1 MVGGAWQKP
10 EWVHELMNII
20 IVAKP
25 FSTPRVLRLTDWR
38 SMAPFAAAI
47 GGVFSIAMLC
57 GAIVGAKHIGPSAVR
72 DELVS
77 ARSEIDAQRVEVG
90 RLNETVERD
99 MNALALRIGKL
110 QAEAMRLNAL
120 GDRLAKVGQLDDG
133 EFDFREEP
141 AMGGPEVATLLKLD
155 ANDVSKAVGDL
166 ESQLERQSQQ
176 LNMLEALLM
185 DRELDQS
192 LLPAGL
198 PVRSGYASSRFGY
211 RNDPFTGKPDFHPGV
226 DFNGLRG
233 ADVLAVAGGVIAFV
247 GRKPGYGNVVEIDHG
262 NGYLTRYAHNDRNAV
277 AEGTAVRPGDVIAK
291 MGSTGRSTGVHV
303 HFEVWQTG
311 KLVNPSQY
319 LSAMRYSRG

>member
-1 MVGGAWQKP
+1 
-10 EWVHELMNII
+10 MNII

-25 FSTPRVLRLTDWR
+25 FSTPKVLRLADWR
-38 SMAPFAAAI
+38 SIAPFATAI
-47 GGVFSIAMLC
+47 GGVFSLAVLC
-57 GAIVGAKHIGPSAVR
+57 GAILGARYIGPSAVR
-72 DELVS
+72 DELS
-77 ARSEIDAQRVEVG
+77 AARAELGAQRAEVG

-133 EFDFREEP
+133 EFDFRAEP
-141 AMGGPEVATLLKLD
+141 AMGGPEVGAQLKLD
-155 ANDVSKAVGDL
+155 ASDVERAVGDL
-166 ESQLERQSQQ
+166 ETQLARQAEQ

-198 PVRSGYASSRFGY
+198 PVRSGYASSGFGY
-211 RNDPFTGKPDFHPGV
+211 RTDPFTGKPDFHPGV
-226 DFNGLRG
+226 DFNGVRG
-233 ADVLAVAGGVIAFV
+233 ADVLAVAGGVVSFV

-262 NGYLTRYAHNDRNAV
+262 NGYLTRYAHNDRNTIE
-277 AEGTAVRPGDVIAK
+277 EGTAVRAGDVIAK

-303 HFEVWQTG
+303 HFEVWQKG

-319 LSAMRYSRG
+319 VRAMRTARG

>member
-1 MVGGAWQKP
+1 
-10 EWVHELMNII
+10 MNII

-25 FSTPRVLRLTDWR
+25 FSTPKVLRLADWR
-38 SMAPFAAAI
+38 SVAPFLAAV
-47 GGVFSIAMLC
+47 GGVFGLALLG
-57 GAIVGAKHIGPSAVR
+57 GAILGAHYIGPSALR
-72 DELVS
+72 DELVA
-77 ARSEIDAQRVEVG
+77 ARGELSAQRAEVT

-141 AMGGPEVATLLKLD
+141 AMGGPELKTVLKLD
-155 ANDVSKAVGDL
+155 AGDVAGAVG
-166 ESQLERQSQQ
+166 QLEAQLTRQSDQ
-176 LNMLEALLM
+176 LSMLEALLM

-198 PVRSGYASSRFGY
+198 PVRQGYASSRFGY
-211 RNDPFTGKPDFHPGV
+211 RTDPFTGKPDFHPGV
-226 DFNGLRG
+226 DFNGVRG
-233 ADVLAVAGGVIAFV
+233 QDILAVAGGVVAFV

-262 NGYLTRYAHNDRNAV
+262 NGYLTRYAHNDRNTV
-277 AEGTAVRPGDVIAK
+277 DEGTAVRAGDVIAK
-291 MGSTGRSTGVHV
+291 MGATGRSTGVHV
-303 HFEVWQTG
+303 HFEVWQKG

-319 LSAMRYSRG
+319 LRAMRHERG